1 MAVFGN
7 GMKKLRVCL
16 APLMGLLLGGFA
28 SAGCTEDAEPGMA
41 PVSCESSL
49 SPKAATICTGSWIIL
64 KLSNGPPEGTD
75 IAWTSD
81 VGVGQLAYA
90 DDKAV
95 FTAPSSGSG
104 TTRIRVRW
112 AGPCD
117 MTSYIGYE
125 PCDGGA
131 RLDGAADARA
141 SPKRTRTAA
150 TTAPRTPRR
159 TRPTPTDYSLAIS
172 LPARRNAP
180 TP

>member
-1 MAVFGN
+1 MN
-7 GMKKLRVCL
+7 RLRACF
-16 APLMGLLLGGFA
+16 APLAGVLLGGFA
-28 SAGCTEDAEPGMA
+28 LAGCAEDSEPGMA
-41 PVSCESSL
+41 PVSCESAL
-49 SPKAATICTGSWIIL
+49 SPKAATICTGSSIIL
-64 KLSNGPPEGTD
+64 KVFNGPPEGTD

-131 RLDGAADARA
+131 FVDGAVDGAADADAADDA
-141 SPKRTRTAA
+141 SDAGSDGIGDAA
-150 TTAPRTPRR
+150 PDAPE
-159 TRPTPTDYSLAIS
+159 AG
-172 LPARRNAP
+172 
-180 TP
+180 